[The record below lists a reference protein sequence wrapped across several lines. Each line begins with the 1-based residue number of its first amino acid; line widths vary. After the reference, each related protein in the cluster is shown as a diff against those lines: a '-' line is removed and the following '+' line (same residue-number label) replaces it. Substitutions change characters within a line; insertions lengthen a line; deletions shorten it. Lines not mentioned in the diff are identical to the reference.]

1 MYFKFKPSSFLSSR
15 DAIFEFN
22 TEVDKNGRYITIIQT
37 KERNGIPVPNNT
49 VRMDYWKGLTTQDRG
64 NDSYYIYFEVMDLKM
79 NY

>member
-1 MYFKFKPSSFLSSR
+1 MYFKFKPSSYLSSR

-22 TEVDKNGRYITIIQT
+22 TEIDKNERYVTIIQT
-37 KERNGIPVPNNT
+37 KERNDIPLPDNT
-49 VRMDYWKGLTTQDRG
+49 VRMNYWKALTTQDRG